1 MAVESRRTA
10 TKIIRPVTTT
20 IAAMRILAAL
30 VIVVFGSAFALA
42 AQPAPSLKIVVL
54 EGEGA
59 VNIIQQKT
67 AVRPLVEVR
76 DRNNLPVAGASVTF
90 SIGGGGSGAAFAG
103 GVQTLTVT
111 TNAAG
116 QAAASGLN
124 ALSSG
129 AFQIQVS
136 AAYQGQI
143 ATAAISQTNFATAAA
158 AAQAGATAGGGGTTT
173 GAAGGAAGGGGGIS
187 GTTLGIVGAAVA
199 GGAVAATQVV
209 GQSDEDV
216 RDTYTGSLSG
226 QMLVSSFFTPVGGG
240 ATTNCVRTLALSGS
254 MTMELD
260 GGGTAGDAS
269 LTLNQTEVALTGPCT
284 PGSPPPLSLF
294 DAVVSG
300 GPSALTF
307 THVGQS
313 NAGGTQGTTTVKFL
327 GSLSGTTITGTVG
340 LEIAQIGSTL
350 SPNAGASG
358 STTMSITL
366 RR

>member
-1 MAVESRRTA
+1 MT
-10 TKIIRPVTTT
+10 
-20 IAAMRILAAL
+20 AMRILAAF
-30 VIVVFGSAFALA
+30 VILVFGSAFALD
-42 AQPAPSLKIVVL
+42 AQQAPSLKIVVL

-67 AVRPLVEVR
+67 AVRPLVEIR
-76 DRNNLPVAGASVTF
+76 DRNDLPVAGATVTF
-90 SIGGGGSGAAFAG
+90 SIGGGGGSGAAFAG

-116 QAAASGLN
+116 QAAATGLN

-173 GAAGGAAGGGGGIS
+173 GAAGGTAGGGGGIS

-340 LEIAQIGSTL
+340 LEIAQTGSTL
-350 SPNAGASG
+350 SPNAGANG
-358 STTMSITL
+358 STTFSVTL
-366 RR
+366 QK

>member
-1 MAVESRRTA
+1 MSLALGSVLTLEVEQAS
-10 TKIIRPVTTT
+10 
-20 IAAMRILAAL
+20 
-30 VIVVFGSAFALA
+30 
-42 AQPAPSLKIVVL
+42 SLRIVVL

-103 GVQTLTVT
+103 GMQTLTVT

-129 AFQIQVS
+129 AFQIQVQ

-158 AAQAGATAGGGGTTT
+158 ATQAGASAGGGTTT
-173 GAAGGAAGGGGGIS
+173 GATGGAAGGGGGIS

-199 GGAVAATQVV
+199 GGAVAATQVA
-209 GQSDEDV
+209 GQGEKDV
-216 RDTYTGSLSG
+216 FDTYSGSLSG
-226 QMLVSSFFTPVGGG
+226 QLQFSSFFTPVGGG
-240 ATTNCVRTLALSGS
+240 ATSNCLRTMALSG
-254 MTMELD
+254 TMSIELKN
-260 GGGTAGDAS
+260 GGTPGKVNM
-269 LTLNQTEVALTGPCT
+269 TLNQTQVALTGPCD
-284 PGSPPPLSLF
+284 PLSPPPLSLVGV
-294 DAVVSG
+294 AVSG
-300 GPSALTF
+300 APSALTF
-307 THVGQS
+307 ENIGQS
-313 NAGGTQGTTTVKFL
+313 NAGGTAGTTTVRFT
-327 GSLSGTTITGTVG
+327 GALSGTTITGTVSLDIVQTG
-340 LEIAQIGSTL
+340 ATL

-358 STTMSITL
+358 STSFQVTL
-366 RR
+366 QK